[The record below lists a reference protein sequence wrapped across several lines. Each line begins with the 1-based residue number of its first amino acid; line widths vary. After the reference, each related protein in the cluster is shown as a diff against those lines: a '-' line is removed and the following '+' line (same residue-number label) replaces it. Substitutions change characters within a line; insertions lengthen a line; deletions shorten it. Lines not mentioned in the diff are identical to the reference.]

1 MSSVGLVLSK
11 CISWT
16 VPNLALGSPQLLAN
30 AVILLG
36 GNFTGAFHKHQLQD
50 ASRDLFIYTV
60 KCIQIRRKLRVEK
73 RQQVGAR
80 ALTAIYPTS
89 SSLQWAEY
97 CLCGP
102 CG

>member
-1 MSSVGLVLSK
+1 ML
-11 CISWT
+11 
-16 VPNLALGSPQLLAN
+16 NLALGFPQLLAN

-73 RQQVGAR
+73 RQQVG
-80 ALTAIYPTS
+80 TA
-89 SSLQWAEY
+89 SSLLLPNCYTSQ
-97 CLCGP
+97 LVHPSLG
-102 CG
+102 

>member
-11 CISWT
+11 CVSWT
-16 VPNLALGSPQLLAN
+16 VPNLALGFSQLLAN

-73 RQQVGAR
+73 RQQVG
-80 ALTAIYPTS
+80 TSVFSPT
-89 SSLQWAEY
+89 
-97 CLCGP
+97 P
-102 CG
+102 

>member
-1 MSSVGLVLSK
+1 MSAGLCRTFVL
-11 CISWT
+11 
-16 VPNLALGSPQLLAN
+16 GYPQLLAN

-73 RQQVGAR
+73 RQQVG
-80 ALTAIYPTS
+80 TS
-89 SSLQWAEY
+89 IFFLLHNCCIIHLIQPSL
-97 CLCGP
+97 G
-102 CG
+102 

>member
-1 MSSVGLVLSK
+1 ML
-11 CISWT
+11 
-16 VPNLALGSPQLLAN
+16 NLALDCPQLLAN

-73 RQQVGAR
+73 RQQVG
-80 ALTAIYPTS
+80 TS
-89 SSLQWAEY
+89 SSLLLSICYTPQ
-97 CLCGP
+97 LVHPSLG
-102 CG
+102 